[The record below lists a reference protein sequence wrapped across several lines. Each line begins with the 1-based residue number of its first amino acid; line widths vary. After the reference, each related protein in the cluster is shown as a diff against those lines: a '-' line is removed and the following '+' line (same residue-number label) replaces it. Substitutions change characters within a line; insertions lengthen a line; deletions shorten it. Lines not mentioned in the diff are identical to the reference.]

1 MHQAQW
7 SPERPLPPP
16 LSLASQ
22 SHHEKPPEVTCT
34 IEGTQAFLPQ
44 PEKDLQRP
52 SSTRLQARFPYH
64 GSGAMTRFGV
74 NGEEVAVSRLLEGSD
89 GPVDVA
95 AEGLAFESLFAPPS
109 MLHFTPTPSANF
121 QC

>member
-1 MHQAQW
+1 MKGGQRN
-7 SPERPLPPP
+7 SRR
-16 LSLASQ
+16 
-22 SHHEKPPEVTCT
+22 EKPREEPASTLCT
-34 IEGTQAFLPQ
+34 P
-44 PEKDLQRP
+44 DVR
-52 SSTRLQARFPYH
+52 
-64 GSGAMTRFGV
+64 V